1 MATRPASKVAT
12 VPLDPLTYAH
22 APTITVSTGIT
33 LATALVDSTPKD
45 APANVKKAAT
55 YLKSVADLARTDL
68 ADRNRELGTF
78 PDEDSRVLDNEAD
91 RCWGG
96 FRLCLQ
102 GRAMLRPD
110 LYPKAKLAAEIDA
123 KLFAQG
129 TEFLKSEYA
138 SQSSSMS
145 VLLQTIDDDKM
156 EKDINSVVGPD
167 FLTAIRD
174 VQPRYEAM
182 VKERLR
188 RDNASGQNLTE
199 RVRTIQNAIVNY
211 ASKVIGSVEHDE
223 PATAEA
229 ARVALLPIVNHRDA
243 VAAAQR
249 SAPAPVAAPA
259 VVAEPGAEPKKV
271 EPS

>member
-1 MATRPASKVAT
+1 MPISTVST
-12 VPLDPLTYAH
+12 VPLDPITYAH
-22 APTITVSTGIT
+22 SPSITVSTGIT
-33 LATALVDSTPKD
+33 LATALVDACPKD
-45 APANVKKAAT
+45 APANVKKAAV
-55 YLKSVADLARTDL
+55 YLKSIADLARTDL

-78 PDEDSRVLDNEAD
+78 PDEDSRTLDNEAD

-96 FRLCLQ
+96 LRLCVQ
-102 GRAMLRPD
+102 GRAMLRAD
-110 LYPKAKLAAEIDA
+110 MYPKAKLAAEIDA

-138 SQSSSMS
+138 SQSSSMGS
-145 VLLQTIDDDKM
+145 LLQMIEDDKM

-167 FLTAIRD
+167 FLAAIRD

-188 RDNASGQNLTE
+188 RDSASGQNLTE

-211 ASKVIGSVEHDE
+211 ASKVLGSVEHDD

-229 ARVALLPIVNHRDA
+229 ARKALLPIVNHRDA

-249 SAPAPVAAPA
+249 SAPAPAAPLA
-259 VVAEPGAEPKKV
+259 DPTVEPK
-271 EPS
+271 

>member
-1 MATRPASKVAT
+1 MAIS
-12 VPLDPLTYAH
+12 LDPVTYAH
-22 APTITVSTGIT
+22 APSITVSTGIT
-33 LATALVDSTPKD
+33 LASALVDACPTD
-45 APANVKKAAT
+45 APANVKKAAKH
-55 YLKSVADLARTDL
+55 LKSVAAQARTDL
-68 ADRNRELGTF
+68 ADRNRQLGTF
-78 PDEDSRVLDNEAD
+78 PDEDSRALDNEAD

-102 GRAMLRPD
+102 GRAMLRQD
-110 LYPKAKLAAEIDA
+110 VYPVARLAAEIDA
-123 KLFAQG
+123 KLFVQG
-129 TEFLKSEYA
+129 TEFLKAEYA
-138 SQSSSMS
+138 SQSSSMG
-145 VLLQTIDDDKM
+145 VLLQTIDHDKM
-156 EKDINSVVGPD
+156 DKDINSVVGPD
-167 FLTAIRD
+167 FLAAIRD

-199 RVRTIQNAIVNY
+199 RVRAIQNAIVNY
-211 ASKVIGSVEHDE
+211 ASKVVGSVEHDD

-249 SAPAPVAAPA
+249 SAPAAAVAPA
-259 VVAEPGAEPKKV
+259 GAVDPKKV

>member
-1 MATRPASKVAT
+1 MGSWRESG
-12 VPLDPLTYAH
+12 LI
-22 APTITVSTGIT
+22 APNVTVSTGIT
-33 LATALVDSTPKD
+33 LASALVDACPED
-45 APANVKKAAT
+45 APANVKKAAKH
-55 YLKSVADLARTDL
+55 LKSVAALARANL
-68 ADRNRELGTF
+68 AARNRELGTF
-78 PDEDSRVLDNEAD
+78 PDEDSRALDNEAD

-96 FRLCLQ
+96 LRLCIQ
-102 GRAMLRPD
+102 GRAMLPPE

-138 SQSSSMS
+138 SQSSSMA
-145 VLLQTIDDDKM
+145 VLLQRIDDDGM
-156 EKDINSVVGPD
+156 AKDINALVGPD
-167 FLTAIRD
+167 FLTAIRA
-174 VQPRYEAM
+174 VQPRREAM

-188 RDNASGQNLTE
+188 RDSASGQNLTE

-211 ASKVIGSVEHDE
+211 VSKVLGSVEHDD

-249 SAPAPVAAPA
+249 SAPAA
-259 VVAEPGAEPKKV
+259 VVDPVVDPKKV

>member
-1 MATRPASKVAT
+1 MATALAPI
-12 VPLDPLTYAH
+12 VPLDPVTYAH
-22 APTITVSTGIT
+22 APSITVSTGIS
-33 LATALVDSTPKD
+33 LAGALVDACPKD

-55 YLKSVADLARTDL
+55 YLKSVAALARTDL
-68 ADRNRELGTF
+68 ANRNRQLGTF
-78 PDEDSRVLDNEAD
+78 PDEDSRTLDNEAD

-96 FRLCLQ
+96 LRLCLQ
-102 GRAMLRPD
+102 AKSMLRPD
-110 LYPKAKLAAEIDA
+110 LYPKAKLAAELDA

-129 TEFLKSEYA
+129 TEFLKAEYA
-138 SQSSSMS
+138 SQSSSMG
-145 VLLQTIDDDKM
+145 VLLQMIEDDKLD
-156 EKDINSVVGPD
+156 KDINAVVGPD

-188 RDNASGQNLTE
+188 RDTASGQNLTE

-211 ASKVIGSVEHDE
+211 ASKVLGSIEHDE

-229 ARVALLPIVNHRDA
+229 ARLALLPIVNHREA
-243 VAAAQR
+243 VVAAQR
-249 SAPAPVAAPA
+249 SAPAAAADPTVEPA
-259 VVAEPGAEPKKV
+259 KV

>member
-1 MATRPASKVAT
+1 MAIRPVSFVTT
-12 VPLDPLTYAH
+12 VSLDPITYAH
-22 APTITVSTGIT
+22 APSVTVSTGIT
-33 LATALVDSTPKD
+33 LATALVDACPKD
-45 APANVKKAAT
+45 APANVKKAAVH
-55 YLKSVADLARTDL
+55 LKSIADLARSDL
-68 ADRNRELGTF
+68 AARNRELGTF
-78 PDEDSRVLDNEAD
+78 PDEDSRTLDNEAD

-96 FRLCLQ
+96 LRLCVQ

-110 LYPKAKLAAEIDA
+110 VYPKAKLAAEIDA

-138 SQSSSMS
+138 SQSSSMA
-145 VLLQTIDDDKM
+145 VLLQMINDDKM
-156 EKDINSVVGPD
+156 EKDINAVVGPD

-188 RDNASGQNLTE
+188 RDSASGQNLTE

-211 ASKVIGSVEHDE
+211 ASKVVGSVEHDD

-229 ARVALLPIVNHRDA
+229 ARTALLPIVNHRDA

-249 SAPAPVAAPA
+249 SAPAVVADPA
-259 VVAEPGAEPKKV
+259 VEPKKV